1 MTEPFEKDEWILRAL
16 ARRVYHVDQDGN
28 IWKRVNAKDGPS
40 VRMVK
45 PSTHKPTGRIYF
57 TCTFDGI
64 TKSVLVNRVV
74 ALALLPNPHNYP
86 DVNHIDGNKANNHP
100 SNLEWAS
107 RSENEKH
114 AFRTGLKATRGSQN
128 SNAKLTAAAVLEIRA
143 LAEQPDKLRLTDIAR
158 RYGVSPATIK
168 SIITRT
174 TWSHI

>member
-1 MTEPFEKDEWILRAL
+1 MVDHWDKDTWILKAL
-16 ARRVYHVDQDGN
+16 SDGVYHVDSEGN
-28 IWKRVNAKDGPS
+28 IWKRVNGKDGSS

-45 PSTHKPTGRIYF
+45 PSTHKPTGRVYF

-64 TKSVLVNRVV
+64 SKSVLVNRVV
-74 ALALLPNPHNYP
+74 ALALLPNPHNHP

-128 SNAKLTAAAVLEIRA
+128 SNAKLTAAAVLEIRD
-143 LAEQPDKLRLTDIAR
+143 LAKQSSKLRLIDIAK

-168 SIITRT
+168 SIITNK
-174 TWSHI
+174 TWTHL